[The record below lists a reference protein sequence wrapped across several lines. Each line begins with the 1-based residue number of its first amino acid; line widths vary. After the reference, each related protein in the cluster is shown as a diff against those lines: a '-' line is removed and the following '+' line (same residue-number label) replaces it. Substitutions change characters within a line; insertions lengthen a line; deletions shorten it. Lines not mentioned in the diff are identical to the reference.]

1 MSLTKKLNN
10 TCNVKRL
17 ISTLIFPL
25 TSFVLG
31 SRHMGDLAGFYEGN
45 PRTRVESTSTKE
57 KPKVAPRRG
66 SESNKALETPAEITA
81 DSDRSGTP
89 KTGPFFTRT
98 RAQSLQSPAFLDKG
112 AEIPI
117 IGPLTLSETEYSH
130 IHPEKR
136 HTTRRLT
143 QPSVSETS
151 KLDAS
156 WLEDL
161 TSKMAARNTAKSAA
175 PVSDSG
181 EPGISQTGSSYSWAF
196 RNEKVGKR

>member
-1 MSLTKKLNN
+1 M
-10 TCNVKRL
+10 KRL

-45 PRTRVESTSTKE
+45 SRTRVESTSTKE

-151 KLDAS
+151 KRDAS

-175 PVSDSG
+175 PVSDSV

-196 RNEKVGKR
+196 RIEKVGKR